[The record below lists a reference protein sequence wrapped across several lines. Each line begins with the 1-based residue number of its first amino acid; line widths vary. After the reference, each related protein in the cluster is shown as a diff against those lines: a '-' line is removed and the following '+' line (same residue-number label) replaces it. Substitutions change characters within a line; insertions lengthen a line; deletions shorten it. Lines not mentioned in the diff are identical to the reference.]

1 MRKSLPVFSA
11 QYTIGIICE
20 GDEEYDYI
28 EKLKSLNVW
37 SAQYRVMAF
46 NALGNGNI
54 PARYQDKYQN
64 NVCDALFIFCDT
76 DRKPYEQYEEIKA
89 KINNFHGQS
98 DAAENVVIFGN
109 PCTMQIILMH
119 WGQFNLPSHRKD
131 KNAPLI
137 EQCTGIK
144 GYKAKEEQRRQLF
157 SLINRDNYI
166 RMKEYVAQLS
176 QDDRQKNSSNF
187 IKLLNNLHC
196 EDGRWIQEFNEK
208 LEC

>member
-1 MRKSLPVFSA
+1 ME
-11 QYTIGIICE
+11 II
-20 GDEEYDYI
+20 YFR
-28 EKLKSLNVW
+28 LN
-37 SAQYRVMAF
+37 F
-46 NALGNGNI
+46 FI
-54 PARYQDKYQN
+54 
-64 NVCDALFIFCDT
+64 LFIRFSVRIT
-76 DRKPYEQYEEIKA
+76 
-89 KINNFHGQS
+89 
-98 DAAENVVIFGN
+98 
-109 PCTMQIILMH
+109 
-119 WGQFNLPSHRKD
+119 KD